1 VTDEEALHLSLLPD
15 PEAALAYLDVLR
27 TGRRAAVAA
36 HRVGLTPGSVKAWRA
51 ASTVFDA
58 MCNDAEEIGIGEIDD
73 AVLMGVR
80 TYQPGWAGAAKL
92 VLQRRDEGY
101 SDKSKID
108 RTDTVKVVKD
118 YGEASPDAWEE
129 EAKS

>member
-1 VTDEEALHLSLLPD
+1 MTDEEALHLSLLPD
-15 PEAALAYLDVLR
+15 PEAALAYLDELQ
-27 TGRRAAVAA
+27 TGRRPAVAA
-36 HRVGLTPGSVKAWRA
+36 HRAGLTPGVVKAWRA
-51 ASTVFDA
+51 ASTAFEA
-58 MCNDAEEIGIGEIDD
+58 MCQDAEEIGIGTIDD

-118 YGEASPDAWEE
+118 YGEAKPEDWEE
-129 EAKS
+129 EARS

>member
-15 PEAALAYLDVLR
+15 PEAALAYLDELR
-27 TGRRAAVAA
+27 TGRRPAVAA
-36 HRVGLTPGSVKAWRA
+36 HRAGLTPGAVKAWCA
-51 ASTVFDA
+51 ASTVFDG
-58 MCNDAEEIGIGEIDD
+58 MCNDAEEVGVGVIDD
-73 AVLMGVR
+73 AVLVGVR

-92 VLQRRDEGY
+92 ILQRRDEGY

-118 YGEASPDAWEE
+118 YGEARPDEWEE
-129 EAKS
+129 EAQR